1 MTEPDGRL
9 RLGVYCDY
17 SYRVIDGAVSAELP
31 FSIFVEQL
39 AGHCD
44 RLVVF
49 GRIDPTGSVPFPF
62 PVVAA
67 RLVGLPFYSSG
78 ADLAAVLRAVPTTIR
93 RFWRGLDDLDTIWV
107 LGPNPPQ
114 ALLFALLGLLRRRRV
129 VLGVRQNLPELIR
142 FRRPGQRGV
151 IAAARLL
158 EAAWRGLGR
167 VAPVI
172 VVGADLAR
180 RYRDSRAV
188 LDVYVSL
195 LRDADLVAGDGIER
209 SYDGETLT
217 MLSVGRLD
225 PEKNPLLMADI
236 LALAV
241 AGDSRWR
248 LAVCGDGT
256 LRDELAARARELGVA
271 DHLVLHGY
279 VPIDDGLW
287 EYYREAHV
295 LLHVSLTEGVP
306 QVILEAFAA
315 RLPVAATDVGG
326 VAELVTGRGLVSPPS
341 DAAASVAALARI
353 VSDTE
358 LRERL
363 VAAAHAAAADHTLEA
378 ECSRVAGF
386 LSMNS

>member
-1 MTEPDGRL
+1 M
-9 RLGVYCDY
+9 
-17 SYRVIDGAVSAELP
+17 
-31 FSIFVEQL
+31 
-39 AGHCD
+39 
-44 RLVVF
+44 
-49 GRIDPTGSVPFPF
+49 
-62 PVVAA
+62 
-67 RLVGLPFYSSG
+67 
-78 ADLAAVLRAVPTTIR
+78 
-93 RFWRGLDDLDTIWV
+93 

>member
-1 MTEPDGRL
+1 VSEPGRRL

-17 SYRVIDGAVSAELP
+17 SYRVIDGSVSAELP

-39 AGHCD
+39 ANYCEQ
-44 RLVVF
+44 LVVF
-49 GRIDPTGSVPFPF
+49 GRIDPTADAPFPF
-62 PVVAA
+62 ALRSA

-78 ADLAAVLRAVPTTIR
+78 ADLSAVLRGLPIAIR
-93 RFWRGLDDLDTIWV
+93 RFWRALDELDTVWV

-114 ALLFALLGLLRRRRV
+114 ALLFAVLGLLRRRRV

-142 FRRPGQRGV
+142 HRRSDRRGV

-158 EAAWRGLGR
+158 EAAWRGLAR
-167 VAPVI
+167 VVPVI

-180 RYRDSRAV
+180 RYRGSRAV

-195 LRDADLVAGDGIER
+195 LRDADLVAGDEVER
-209 SYDGETLT
+209 SYDGDTLV

-241 AGDSRWR
+241 ARDPRWR

-256 LRDELAARARELGVA
+256 LRDELEARAHELGVT
-271 DHLVLHGY
+271 DHLTLYGY

-287 EYYREAHV
+287 EHYRGAHV

-341 DAAASVAALARI
+341 DAAALAEAVTRI
-353 VSDTE
+353 ASDSE
-358 LRERL
+358 LRDRF
-363 VAAAHAAAADHTLEA
+363 VAAARAAAADHTLEA
-378 ECSRVAGF
+378 VGSRVAGF